1 MRRFQTALGR
11 IKNKKG
17 VTLVELIMVMAIMAI
32 LGVAVM
38 TLTTSSLGMY
48 NKGRDL
54 ITKEEVAKI
63 VEGYVSAK
71 VEKAITVKISSDKK
85 SVDVTS
91 KAGSAKIGTKNSEY
105 GDKTRKVLANGGNAV
120 FGSDDEA
127 SEKAIY
133 GKFSVELK
141 FEKEGENVLLV
152 TVTVFETGNA
162 SNAYVKTFSPL
173 LLNAGQ
179 EDFSLS

>member
-1 MRRFQTALGR
+1 MRRFQTALWR

-91 KAGSAKIGTKNSEY
+91 KAGSAKIGT
-105 GDKTRKVLANGGNAV
+105 ANTGIKP
-120 FGSDDEA
+120 ERCWQMA
-127 SEKAIY
+127 SMR
-133 GKFSVELK
+133 FSVAPTRRRRK
-141 FEKEGENVLLV
+141 RYTENSALSL
-152 TVTVFETGNA
+152 NLRRKA
-162 SNAYVKTFSPL
+162 KTFCWSQLRCLKRGTLRTHTSRP
-173 LLNAGQ
+173 
-179 EDFSLS
+179 FRHFF

>member
-1 MRRFQTALGR
+1 
-11 IKNKKG
+11 
-17 VTLVELIMVMAIMAI
+17 MVMAIMAI

-91 KAGSAKIGTKNSEY
+91 KAGSAKIGTKNSKY
-105 GDKTRKVLANGGNAV
+105 GDKTR
-120 FGSDDEA
+120 
-127 SEKAIY
+127 
-133 GKFSVELK
+133 
-141 FEKEGENVLLV
+141 
-152 TVTVFETGNA
+152 
-162 SNAYVKTFSPL
+162 
-173 LLNAGQ
+173 
-179 EDFSLS
+179 

>member
-1 MRRFQTALGR
+1 MRRFQTALWR
-11 IKNKKG
+11 IKNRKG

-63 VEGYVSAK
+63 VEGYVSKK
-71 VEKAITVKISSDKK
+71 VEKAITVKIASDKK

-91 KAGSAKIGTKNSEY
+91 KAGSAKIGTTNSKY
-105 GDKTRKVLANGGNAV
+105 GDKTRKVVANGGNAV
-120 FGSDDEA
+120 FGTDEA

>member
-11 IKNKKG
+11 IKNRKG

-63 VEGYVSAK
+63 VESYVSVK
-71 VEKAITVKISSDKK
+71 VEKATTLQISL
-85 SVDVTS
+85 S
-91 KAGSAKIGTKNSEY
+91 KATIEINGARLGTKQSEY
-105 GDKTRKVLANGGNAV
+105 SSGKTVLAYGGNAV
-120 FGSDDEA
+120 FGADEA

-133 GKFSVELK
+133 GKYSVELK
-141 FEKEGENVLLV
+141 FIKESETILLV
-152 TVTVFETGNA
+152 TVTVVEDGNA
-162 SNAYVKTFSPL
+162 SNAYVKTFSPI